1 MCCVITLT
9 EALWRLFLGFVLYSV
24 NENLICRSRTESL
37 NYLSLRNICLDI
49 LPFIPPLVFVYFH
62 LFVLFF
68 PLPFWMRS
76 QVGRGRSDI
85 FNKKDL
91 WTLSDPEM
99 FGILQQLFP
108 RILSLT
114 GPRTF
119 CFIKDV
125 FVIYDMSGS
134 LTNIQKKNLP
144 DLFTWIMLLN
154 YRRHMHG

>member
-1 MCCVITLT
+1 
-9 EALWRLFLGFVLYSV
+9 
-24 NENLICRSRTESL
+24 
-37 NYLSLRNICLDI
+37 
-49 LPFIPPLVFVYFH
+49 
-62 LFVLFF
+62 
-68 PLPFWMRS
+68 
-76 QVGRGRSDI
+76 
-85 FNKKDL
+85 
-91 WTLSDPEM
+91 M

-144 DLFTWIMLLN
+144 DLLT
-154 YRRHMHG
+154 